1 MSMNSF
7 GFHSYWTGLWLNIRS
22 GKFSKRDRR
31 HATEELLKKSSG
43 AMTVDRFIFP
53 ATKIV

>member
-22 GKFSKRDRR
+22 GKFSKRNRR
-31 HATEELLKKSSG
+31 HATEELLKKSGG